1 MKKIKLFV
9 LAKGFTMLTTKR
21 RVQELIKN
29 GALEARKASGVWLI
43 DKDSVNARLRSVT
56 KAGGRPRRGHGKSEI
71 TFTLMNRTHEVAQLV
86 YSTSR
91 KDFTHM
97 LPYQDEKTGMWHQFI
112 NLPNIAPNYLEESG
126 SAIFANAIMKGVRLG
141 VLGERY
147 YQYGRR
153 AFDGI
158 CETCLSEHDGQ
169 LALDNICLVAGLG
182 NTAHR
187 EGTFGY
193 YMSEP
198 IVKNDAKGV
207 APLVLAYIETMHHD
221 KLAGRHDPLAPSGV
235 CSIEDPFGGYTP
247 GINARKGCE

>member
-1 MKKIKLFV
+1 MSAEKDEI
-9 LAKGFTMLTTKR
+9 
-21 RVQELIKN
+21 
-29 GALEARKASGVWLI
+29 RKMFHDLI
-43 DKDSVNARLRSVT
+43 DA
-56 KAGGRPRRGHGKSEI
+56 
-71 TFTLMNRTHEVAQLV
+71 
-86 YSTSR
+86 
-91 KDFTHM
+91 M
-97 LPYQDEKTGMWHQFI
+97 LPYQDEKTGMWHQVI

-158 CETCLSEHDGQ
+158 CDTCLSERDGQ

-198 IVKNDAKGV
+198 VVKNDAKGV
-207 APLVLAYIETMHHD
+207 A
-221 KLAGRHDPLAPSGV
+221 AG
-235 CSIEDPFGGYTP
+235 
-247 GINARKGCE
+247 ARLYRDYAS